1 MNYFEQ
7 QNLIRRDRRK
17 RQNQR
22 RQAVRSTLPGV
33 ATYSERDGVSG
44 YREIVAPDG
53 GAGFA
58 EYISS
63 AKPPEQP
70 DLYIRGGLGKPGII
84 SSKPA

>member
-1 MNYFEQ
+1 MDYFAQ
-7 QNLIRRDRRK
+7 QALIKRDRRK
-17 RQNQR
+17 RQNQQ
-22 RQAVRSTLPGV
+22 RQSTKAILPGI
-33 ATYSERDGVSG
+33 ATYSGRDTVSG

-53 GAGFA
+53 GLGFA